1 MIAIAPKYGLLTA
14 HFPPSTGSGVAG
26 SGGRLCSDSLV
37 QGLVVTNSSV
47 KERILEAVQ
56 KLPADATFEDVMER
70 LVFLSKIDRGIAEAD
85 QGRTLSHEEVKARL
99 AS

>member
-1 MIAIAPKYGLLTA
+1 
-14 HFPPSTGSGVAG
+14 
-26 SGGRLCSDSLV
+26 
-37 QGLVVTNSSV
+37 VTNASV
-47 KERILEAVQ
+47 KERVLEAVQ

>member
-1 MIAIAPKYGLLTA
+1 VLDPLAKEP
-14 HFPPSTGSGVAG
+14 
-26 SGGRLCSDSLV
+26 
-37 QGLVVTNSSV
+37 VVTNASV
-47 KERILEAVQ
+47 KERVLEAVQ

>member
-1 MIAIAPKYGLLTA
+1 MVDCAWIYL
-14 HFPPSTGSGVAG
+14 S
-26 SGGRLCSDSLV
+26 RE
-37 QGLVVTNSSV
+37 LVVPNSSV

-70 LVFLSKIDRGIAEAD
+70 LVFLSRIDRGIADAD